1 MKGFVQLLID
11 EGAIPGEGK
20 SGGKYKDYTDVQN
33 KARGMKKGGT
43 ASARADGCAVKGKT
57 KGKMI

>member
-1 MKGFVQLLID
+1 MMGIIEKLIQQ
-11 EGAIPGEGK
+11 GGIPGEGK

-43 ASARADGCAVKGKT
+43 ASARADGCAVRGKT
-57 KGKMI
+57 KGKMV